1 MRTLRKFHRRSSYDH
16 KKEENNDIERTTS
29 DQGTHAAEKDSLNF
43 DTIRNPPGNHMQ
55 RRLSHPTDSKQHSF
69 IVPFSNALTD
79 GPLPVSETPSGQS
92 HKLSSTKSM
101 FSTKLFKRD
110 VSPTASSDTIYTSV
124 SPNQNPASPSK
135 QSKKTFINSIHPVF
149 KGAFNLSL
157 GLSSSRRGGG
167 GDNSSQNST
176 VTNTTTT
183 STVTSTT
190 TTTKSR
196 REKEEEEEEEGG
208 GRDHSNNNNNNNLQ
222 FGYVP
227 RSPRSLNSF
236 TPGIDGKV
244 QSRGR
249 VSLNNAQVDDDYI
262 IPTNTIAKSPSRSK
276 AIQGRDHSPESLLS
290 RTSPKA
296 LDYTQQ
302 MAHRQSRGLN
312 ALTRPQ
318 SHLNEGIK
326 QKNRQVRILSSKDLL
341 TLQSGYGNDTVRNKE
356 EKEQSPT
363 LSANGPPPLLLQGS
377 TGASDNTNSAINL
390 DTKRHSTS
398 SKSRFLMDNIRESS
412 NEIEGAGEN
421 TTRQVW
427 EYNDHSEQSVA
438 FSFSVNDSRD
448 LSLNSDSNIVS
459 SGKSGP
465 DTKPG
470 LTVSLSANPRVGLD
484 SDTNSGSKSDSDS
497 DSGSDSESEPESDS
511 SKFSFEYAKI
521 NGRTLSMKYY
531 PKEEDQAAS
540 DSAAKK
546 ERIYID
552 DLYEDDDFGDD
563 MNYYDEDEDD
573 DEMGEGAAG
582 KYLRE
587 GNYKSDENAG
597 DRTGISKYSDLFD
610 LSDEDGS
617 DVSSM
622 GKINLVRE
630 VGRQSEIA
638 DNSEPS
644 GSKQSNNE
652 GKVGGV
658 GRKQPSDGGDIVETK
673 GDTQTRLLAPMR
685 VIPSAGKIKKKVSKY
700 NDLFELS
707 EGADDDDDLETD
719 LYDTENGSEFPQT
732 PTGNLSNI
740 PAARGLGTS
749 KEHNLS
755 YTYTTAGGSGYHS
768 LKSNSGTESSVAEG
782 MTTTT
787 GGTSNRPGQAQ
798 KGKVLKYNDLFDL
811 SDDSGDESGGKVE
824 GGGNFAEQYPE
835 EEDEELLAAVSNELD
850 DESASSSN
858 YGYRSTAAAVT
869 SNGLSPYPLPY
880 SAMGSDQFNSYRNIL
895 LGSDMSPSD
904 AESHGSMM
912 TPPGQKFGN
921 LNFSPLQSKSQPKS
935 PYRSP
940 YWGKTPQLYPP
951 DLSSRIPQLS
961 PLITPHAPLIS
972 SPLSDRHNHSVY
984 SPLPPPAR
992 SQALKYHE
1000 LNSELDAEIPKLTSN
1015 LYFIDEAE
1023 EEEYNEQAN
1032 ETTEKNES
1040 LLTGNSESKKIEDY
1054 LDEINEVPE
1063 DFVFSDGDDYRS
1075 EDRVRRKNSYDK
1087 YVSKWRNSPKYRSS
1101 YRMTHSY
1108 SSKPLGV
1115 TKENKPMN
1123 NKLELENKTV
1133 TFFSH
1138 DWVEPSP
1145 SRGGSR
1151 SGTPVSDS
1159 DLTRES
1165 SPHVSYTGN
1174 TGSDENLSL
1183 SPIQESTSSLSGSPV
1198 KK

>member
-1 MRTLRKFHRRSSYDH
+1 MRSLRKFHRRSSYDH
-16 KKEENNDIERTTS
+16 RKDGNDDIEGTTP
-29 DQGTHAAEKDSLNF
+29 DQENYATEGDIVNF
-43 DTIRNPPGNHMQ
+43 DTVKTHTGNHMQ

-69 IVPFSNALTD
+69 ILPFSNTFTD
-79 GPLPVSETPSGQS
+79 GSPPASETLSGQTS

-110 VSPTASSDTIYTSV
+110 VSPTTSSDTVYTSV

-135 QSKKTFINSIHPVF
+135 PSKKTFINSIHPVF

-157 GLSSSRRGGG
+157 GLGSSRRGG
-167 GDNSSQNST
+167 DSNSQNSN

-183 STVTSTT
+183 TTITSTTSTT

-196 REKEEEEEEEGG
+196 REKEEE
-208 GRDHSNNNNNNNLQ
+208 GRDHSNNNNNNNNNNQ
-222 FGYVP
+222 SFGHVP

-236 TPGIDGKV
+236 TPGIDSKI
-244 QSRGR
+244 QSQGR
-249 VSLNNAQVDDDYI
+249 VSLDNEQLDDDYI
-262 IPTNTIAKSPSRSK
+262 IPTNAIAKSPSRAK
-276 AIQGRDHSPESLLS
+276 AIQGRDHSPESMLS

-296 LDYTQQ
+296 FDYSQQ
-302 MAHRQSRGLN
+302 MFNRQSRGFN
-312 ALTRPQ
+312 VLTRPQ
-318 SHLNEGIK
+318 SNLNEGVK

-341 TLQSGYGNDTVRNKE
+341 ALQSGYGNDTVRNSE
-356 EKEQSPT
+356 EREQSPT
-363 LSANGPPPLLLQGS
+363 LGANSPLLMGNTK
-377 TGASDNTNSAINL
+377 TGDNTNNAINF

-398 SKSRFLMDNIRESS
+398 SKSRFLMDNIRDSS
-412 NEIEGAGEN
+412 NGSGNSNEMEDTARDY
-421 TTRQVW
+421 TRGTW
-427 EYNDHSEQSVA
+427 ECKDQSEQSVA
-438 FSFSVNDSRD
+438 FSFSVDDSRD
-448 LSLNSDSNIVS
+448 LGSNSDSNMVS
-459 SGKSGP
+459 GDGSAPG
-465 DTKPG
+465 TKPG
-470 LTVSLSANPRVGLD
+470 LMVSLGSNPRAGFD

-497 DSGSDSESEPESDS
+497 DSDSESEPESDS

-540 DSAAKK
+540 ESAAKK

-563 MNYYDEDEDD
+563 MNYYDEDDD

-582 KYLRE
+582 KYLGE
-587 GNYKSDENAG
+587 GNFKYG
-597 DRTGISKYSDLFD
+597 DVAADRSGISKYSDLFD

-617 DVSSM
+617 EASSI
-622 GKINLVRE
+622 GKIKP
-630 VGRQSEIA
+630 VGKVGGQSERA
-638 DNSEPS
+638 DNNGPN
-644 GSKQSNNE
+644 GSRQPNNE
-652 GKVGGV
+652 GEVGGV
-658 GRKQPSDGGDIVETK
+658 GRKQPLNGDEVIEAR
-673 GDTQTRLLAPMR
+673 DTQTRLLAPMR
-685 VIPSAGKIKKKVSKY
+685 VTPNTGKIKKKISKY

-707 EGADDDDDLETD
+707 EGADDDDMETN

-732 PTGNLSNI
+732 PTGNLGGM
-740 PAARGLGTS
+740 PAVSGLGNS
-749 KEHNLS
+749 KEHNPT

-768 LKSNSGTESSVAEG
+768 LKYNSGTESSVTEG
-782 MTTTT
+782 MTTAT
-787 GGTSNRPGQAQ
+787 GDSSNRPGQAQ
-798 KGKVLKYNDLFDL
+798 KKKVLKYNDLFDL
-811 SDDSGDESGGKVE
+811 SDDNGDESEGKVE
-824 GGGNFAEQYPE
+824 GEGNLAEQYPE

-858 YGYRSTAAAVT
+858 YGYKSTTAAVT
-869 SNGLSPYPLPY
+869 SGGLSPYPLPY

-895 LGSDMSPSD
+895 LESDMSPSD
-904 AESHGSMM
+904 AESRGSMM

-921 LNFSPLQSKSQPKS
+921 LYFSPLQAKSQPKS

-951 DLSSRIPQLS
+951 DLSTRIPQLS
-961 PLITPHAPLIS
+961 PLITPHAPLVS

-1040 LLTGNSESKKIEDY
+1040 LLSGNGEPKKIEDY

-1075 EDRVRRKNSYDK
+1075 DDRVRRKNSYDK
-1087 YVSKWRNSPKYRSS
+1087 YVSKWRNSPKYRTS

-1138 DWVEPSP
+1138 DWVEPSL